1 MAAISFLHSFPQTIG
16 DFYSFFSSSSS
27 YYLRFFASCMYMNPS
42 GPSPEYSAVFDCKTV
57 GDFYIHKRCPLQRV
71 TTKLRGAA
79 AMVLAFQAK
88 VPWFEPDQWQPSPFF
103 ILFPKPLAI
112 FTAFSV
118 LQVHTIYRFL
128 LTLCYVMLLNVLS
141 LITRFF
147 AKIIS
152 SCGSSVVRAFVI
164 RRRPGCRFS
173 GSWVR
178 IPHHNTRCA
187 LGPS

>member
-1 MAAISFLHSFPQTIG
+1 MQFLIVKPLATFTYINAVHCNELQQSSVVQRLWYWRFKPRSAGSSLTDG
-16 DFYSFFSSSSS
+16 SHLLFSFFSP
-27 YYLRFFASCMYMNPS
+27 N
-42 GPSPEYSAVFDCKTV
+42 
-57 GDFYIHKRCPLQRV
+57 H
-71 TTKLRGAA
+71 
-79 AMVLAFQAK
+79 
-88 VPWFEPDQWQPSPFF
+88 WQPSLFF

>member
-1 MAAISFLHSFPQTIG
+1 MCSRVERSRLEGSRSRFQSPPPPIKERGEPWTRKTI
-16 DFYSFFSSSSS
+16 
-27 YYLRFFASCMYMNPS
+27 
-42 GPSPEYSAVFDCKTV
+42 
-57 GDFYIHKRCPLQRV
+57 GDFYIHKRCSLLRA